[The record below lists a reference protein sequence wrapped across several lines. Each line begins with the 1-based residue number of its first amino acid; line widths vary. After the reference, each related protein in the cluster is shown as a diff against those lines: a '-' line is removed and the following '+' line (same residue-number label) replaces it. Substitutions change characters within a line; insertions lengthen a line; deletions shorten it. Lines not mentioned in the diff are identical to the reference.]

1 MAFAWI
7 AEKPNKWIHLSAF
20 LIKAD
25 ESQSHKMYYNTN
37 HRNRNKNTRS
47 EVKDNGLRD
56 SGVSMSLNDT
66 GDGWQ
71 GILLQLCMRT
81 FIKTFQYYDFKMDTQ
96 KKTGKKLYICARV
109 VVDEP
114 PSFQSFWAK
123 FVQNLPEKEK
133 LHFYLLRSDMSILSK
148 TVNQRLSDRH
158 YTSKAEHSNLI
169 KSFPHEK

>member
-37 HRNRNKNTRS
+37 HRHRNKNTRS

-81 FIKTFQYYDFKMDTQ
+81 FIKTFQYYDFKMDT
-96 KKTGKKLYICARV
+96 KKNRKETLY
-109 VVDEP
+109 
-114 PSFQSFWAK
+114 
-123 FVQNLPEKEK
+123 
-133 LHFYLLRSDMSILSK
+133 LRTCCCGRTPQFSIFLSK
-148 TVNQRLSDRH
+148 VCTKFARERKTTFLP
-158 YTSKAEHSNLI
+158 TSKWYEHPIQNHKPTVIRPSLYEQ
-169 KSFPHEK
+169 SRA